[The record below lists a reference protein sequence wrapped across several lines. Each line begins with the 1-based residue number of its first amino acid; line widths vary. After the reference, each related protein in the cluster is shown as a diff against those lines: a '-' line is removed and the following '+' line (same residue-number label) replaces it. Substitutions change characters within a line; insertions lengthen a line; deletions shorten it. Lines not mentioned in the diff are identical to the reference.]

1 VAARWKKRKLRV
13 LDSDVPPNSLL
24 YPI

>member
-1 VAARWKKRKLRV
+1 VAARWKKKKLRV

>member
-1 VAARWKKRKLRV
+1 VAARWKKKKLCV